1 MFFSSNSSV
10 PVPTTT
16 PSPTP
21 STGISGFRVL
31 ISILSLFR
39 FLFSPTFWSKLG
51 FFVSYVLTFLL
62 VLEIVRLA
70 STDANRK
77 EVERMLDAYSARR
90 SEVPVRR
97 RSPEGMKKKEM
108 MSVNIE
114 ELDNDVDVRKNAVE
128 MRSVNIDLLE
138 DMAKRNATTQE
149 GRQRTRTPSPAV
161 TRMMPESERSVDR
174 EERRRRRAASTSIA
188 PKTKVDQDTASQQQT
203 STPPRRLR
211 KRSDTLNS
219 ASSAESKSPLRRRRE
234 ASPAESK
241 ASSRHASP
249 TPRSKETKV
258 QGSSLSKMVRS
269 RA

>member
-1 MFFSSNSSV
+1 MFFSSNTSV

-16 PSPTP
+16 PSITP
-21 STGISGFRVL
+21 STGISGFKFL

-51 FFVSYVLTFLL
+51 FFISYVLTFLL
-62 VLEIVRLA
+62 VLEVMRLA

-90 SEVPVRR
+90 SSVPVRR

-114 ELDNDVDVRKNAVE
+114 ELENDVDVGRDAE
-128 MRSVNIDLLE
+128 IRSVNIDLLE
-138 DMAKRNATTQE
+138 DMAKRNVTTQE
-149 GRQRTRTPSPAV
+149 VRQRTRTSSPAV
-161 TRMMPESERSVDR
+161 TQLPESERSVDR

-188 PKTKVDQDTASQQQT
+188 PKTKVEHNTASQPQT
-203 STPPRRLR
+203 LTPPRRLR

-219 ASSAESKSPLRRRRE
+219 SNSAESKSPLRRRRE

-249 TPRSKETKV
+249 TPRSKEAKL
-258 QGSSLSKMVRS
+258 QGSSLSKMLRS
-269 RA
+269 RG